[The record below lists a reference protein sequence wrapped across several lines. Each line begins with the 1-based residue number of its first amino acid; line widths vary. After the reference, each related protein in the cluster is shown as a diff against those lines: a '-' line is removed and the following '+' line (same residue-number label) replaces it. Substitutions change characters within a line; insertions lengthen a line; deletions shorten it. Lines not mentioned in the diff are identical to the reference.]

1 MNKKGIPKSRIWL
14 FWFIAVFVIPSLIIV
29 GIEVGLRAF
38 NYGYNTDFA
47 IRSSNL
53 SRDFFHENES
63 FTWPYFSPA
72 LARTT
77 RPFAI
82 PAGKKPSGTYRI
94 FVLGGSA
101 AAGYP
106 VHYMSF
112 ARILEQMLRDKF
124 PQVTFEVINSATV
137 AINSHV
143 VLEIAKDL
151 SKFEGDLFIVYLGN
165 NEVVGPYGA
174 GTVLV
179 PFQKNQSLI
188 RLAIILNS
196 TRLGQLMR
204 NLASYINLGRHEFP
218 EEWKGMELFVN
229 NQVEADDVRMKYVYK
244 FFEKNLKDIIDVSRS
259 NGAKVVV
266 SNVVTNLKDIGPFG
280 SLHGKNVNDDWK
292 VFFREGV
299 RYQEDGSYAGAI
311 ENYERA
317 AKIDPY
323 HADLHFRLGRCY
335 YAMGKYDD
343 AKREFIKA
351 RDLDTLRFRADTT
364 INNSIK
370 KVAQD
375 NADDDVYFVNAVKVF
390 EENSPGK
397 IPGREF
403 LYEHVHL
410 RFEGN
415 YLLAREIFE
424 RIKPEL
430 PEWVREKE
438 IIERQVLSLNDAKIR
453 LAYTG
458 YNRYVIAHEVRKI
471 IGLPPFT
478 QVSNHQELVD
488 ESSERMEKLKVHKYR
503 GELWKAARQHLEALK
518 SNPDDKW
525 IHFNLGMI
533 FLYLKEYEKAADSFM
548 VAVRQMPEYKPANS
562 LLKSALAKKGFP

>member
-1 MNKKGIPKSRIWL
+1 MNKKVIPKSRIL
-14 FWFIAVFVIPSLIIV
+14 LYWFIAVFIIPCVVIG
-29 GIEVGLRAF
+29 GIELGLRAF
-38 NYGYNTDFA
+38 NYGYHTDFTV
-47 IRSSNL
+47 RSTKMG
-53 SRDFFHENES
+53 RDVFRENES
-63 FTWPYFSPA
+63 FNWPYFSPA

-77 RPFAI
+77 RPFTI
-82 PAGKKPSGTYRI
+82 PAGKKPPGTYRI

-106 VHYMSF
+106 VHYLSF
-112 ARILEQMLRDKF
+112 ARILEQMFRDKF

-151 SKFEGDLFIVYLGN
+151 SRFEGDLFIVYMGN

-179 PFQKNQSLI
+179 PFQKHQSLI
-188 RLAIILNS
+188 RLAIFLNS
-196 TRLGQLMR
+196 TRLGQLVR

-229 NQVEADDVRMKYVYK
+229 NQVKADDARMKYVYK
-244 FFEKNLKDIIDVSRS
+244 FFQNNLEDIIDVSRS

-266 SNVVTNLKDIGPFG
+266 SSVVTNLKDLAPFG
-280 SLHGKNVNDDWK
+280 SLHGEDVNDDWK

-299 RYQEDGSYAGAI
+299 RYQEDGGYAGAI

-317 AKIDPY
+317 EKIDPY

-335 YAMGKYDD
+335 YAIGKYDD

-364 INNSIK
+364 INNIIK

-375 NADDDVYFVNAVKVF
+375 NADEGVYFVDAVKVF

-410 RFEGN
+410 SFNGN

-424 RIKPEL
+424 RVKPEL

-438 IIERQVLSLNDAKIR
+438 VTERQVLSLNDAKIR

-478 QVSNHQELVD
+478 QISNHQELVD

-503 GELWKAARQHLEALK
+503 GELRKAARQHLEALK

-525 IHFNLGMI
+525 IHFNLGVI
-533 FLYLKEYEKAADSFM
+533 YLYLKEFEKAADSFK
-548 VAVRQMPEYKPANS
+548 VAVREMPEYKPAEG
-562 LLKSALAKKGFP
+562 LLKNALGEKGFP